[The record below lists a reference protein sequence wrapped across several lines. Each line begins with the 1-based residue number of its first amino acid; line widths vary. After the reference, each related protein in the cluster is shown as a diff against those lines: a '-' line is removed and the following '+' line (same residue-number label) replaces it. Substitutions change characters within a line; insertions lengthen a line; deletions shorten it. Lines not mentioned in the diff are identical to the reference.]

1 MLRWPT
7 QLAKGRSQR
16 AKGRSERALLARTA
30 ELLVVLL
37 GSLLSSGMF
46 VVDRRGQ
53 RAPSPAPSGSSQSSG
68 GSQSSFLRGRGRGRR
83 SRSSSVSISIPT
95 GGRRSR
101 SSSRARSSSAD
112 SWGTQSNSGSN
123 WSDESSVWAAGNGVT
138 ITRSRSRSSSVD
150 RSHGIGRR
158 RDRKAAPA
166 RTNSHKKD
174 QIFTVTLVSQMAD
187 MAIGTSGG
195 SGGGGVGSSSASST
209 RRRPKKQR
217 QKQKNKQK
225 RGQRQRRA
233 LSQSGA
239 GSSSTMF
246 TDERLS
252 ELANL
257 GLVRDDGTEARAML
271 VACHDDKDLAMRR
284 LALGDDPA
292 ASVQGAPDGGGLL
305 DAEQQQPLVEMEI
318 LVDGT
323 PLATRTAQA
332 ECCRAHMCGGDDHR
346 WTYALIKAGDES
358 KPFTVRVRNHTA
370 QQLAVELTVDNETM
384 ARAWGVGPH
393 KTKVRQGQNT
403 RYFACHTFQFDVA
416 RFVTLGGNPIKKEAE
431 DLATI
436 DEEGEDDEEDADA
449 MDEDDGDEAAAAPAA
464 APAAAAAGG
473 GAAGAAGG
481 VASATIVANRVTAT
495 QFDAGFVHD
504 VDGGQ
509 ETAKQMDTPGLNALK
524 DTEKFEKFQVALPGA
539 YVRARCYVAEWNNRR
554 GAPAGGRN
562 NQQQGGG
569 DGAPAPPAILSTR
582 ATAAIAVST
591 GYGQELPIPAP
602 GNGGGKLIR
611 RGELPLAELQL
622 VYRREADVP
631 AAPVAPA
638 E

>member
-1 MLRWPT
+1 
-7 QLAKGRSQR
+7 
-16 AKGRSERALLARTA
+16 
-30 ELLVVLL
+30 
-37 GSLLSSGMF
+37 
-46 VVDRRGQ
+46 
-53 RAPSPAPSGSSQSSG
+53 
-68 GSQSSFLRGRGRGRR
+68 
-83 SRSSSVSISIPT
+83 
-95 GGRRSR
+95 
-101 SSSRARSSSAD
+101 
-112 SWGTQSNSGSN
+112 
-123 WSDESSVWAAGNGVT
+123 
-138 ITRSRSRSSSVD
+138 
-150 RSHGIGRR
+150 
-158 RDRKAAPA
+158 
-166 RTNSHKKD
+166 
-174 QIFTVTLVSQMAD
+174 

-195 SGGGGVGSSSASST
+195 SGGGGAGSSSALASST

-436 DEEGEDDEEDADA
+436 DEEGEDDEEDVDA

-481 VASATIVANRVTAT
+481 AASATIVANRVTAT
-495 QFDAGFVHD
+495 QFDAGFVRD

-554 GAPAGGRN
+554 RAPAGGHN

-591 GYGQELPIPAP
+591 GYGQELPIPTP